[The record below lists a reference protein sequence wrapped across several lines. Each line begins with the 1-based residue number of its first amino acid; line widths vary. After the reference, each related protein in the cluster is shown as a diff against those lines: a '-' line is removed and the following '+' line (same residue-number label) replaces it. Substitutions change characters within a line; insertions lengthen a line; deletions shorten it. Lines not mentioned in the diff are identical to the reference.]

1 MQIPDKYRDFV
12 EDPIGYIWRFAFP
25 ILITIGFIVY
35 AFKNPW
41 KALLGVLVL
50 FLIWRGLVYIFGKI
64 GEGLDERDKKIEDKF
79 EGWEQIGDGFQ
90 RVYKCKPSM
99 EMIKQATSEK
109 TLGFQIPPYF
119 IIDSYGTPP
128 NFTGD
133 YFESIELHFDIPLT
147 DEILRYLDNQS
158 NNPNTKWSKGTDGYV
173 LKVDEIDLDK
183 KNDHYFTIEIENDG
197 MVITEG
203 RV

>member
-1 MQIPDKYRDFV
+1 MVDDS
-12 EDPIGYIWRFAFP
+12 FP
-25 ILITIGFIVY
+25 KL
-35 AFKNPW
+35 
-41 KALLGVLVL
+41 
-50 FLIWRGLVYIFGKI
+50 
-64 GEGLDERDKKIEDKF
+64 
-79 EGWEQIGDGFQ
+79 
-90 RVYKCKPSM
+90 YKCKPSM

-109 TLGFQIPPYF
+109 TLSFQIPPYY

-147 DEILRYLDNQS
+147 DEIIRYLDKQS
-158 NNPNTKWSKGTDGYV
+158 NNPKTKWSKGKDGYI

-183 KNDHYFTIEIENDG
+183 KNDHYFTIEIEKHG